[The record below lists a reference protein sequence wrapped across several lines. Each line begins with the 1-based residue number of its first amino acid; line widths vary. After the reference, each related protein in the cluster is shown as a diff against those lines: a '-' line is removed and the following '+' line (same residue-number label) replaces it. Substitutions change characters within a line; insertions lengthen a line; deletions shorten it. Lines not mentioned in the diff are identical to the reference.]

1 MIYNGNIFGFYPFLP
16 PNCQKPPTIYSIL
29 ESIVNGNVDLN
40 DPSPDVKIKDL
51 AKEGRTTIF
60 NFDYPISENVSRETL
75 ETMIL
80 NHFLMRRIGFETVTA
95 FRIQLNV
102 KMNEIMPTYNKM
114 FDALENWDIFNDGE
128 KTERSGN
135 DNTNTENINNSS
147 NTLNNSSTTTS
158 KDISDRR
165 SSDTPQSQ
173 LENIRDGSYVTKYA
187 YDTNDTTSNDKS
199 ESHGTSNSNTNITDN
214 KTYNET
220 ITRSPGD
227 KITILKEMQMS
238 IKSIYSMIFEDLEV
252 LFYGLV

>member
-40 DPSPDVKIKDL
+40 DPAPDVKIKDL

-60 NFDYPISENVSRETL
+60 NFDYPISQYVSRETL

-102 KMNEIMPTYNKM
+102 KMNEIMPNYNKM

-128 KTERSGN
+128 KWERTGT
-135 DNTNTENINNSS
+135 DNRDTLTNNSS
-147 NTLNNSSTTTS
+147 NTTATATSNTTNNNTS
-158 KDISDRR
+158 DKRR
-165 SSDTPQSQ
+165 SDTPQSQ
-173 LENIRDGSYVTKYA
+173 LEDVKKRKLCYRI
-187 YDTNDTTSNDKS
+187 
-199 ESHGTSNSNTNITDN
+199 
-214 KTYNET
+214 
-220 ITRSPGD
+220 
-227 KITILKEMQMS
+227 
-238 IKSIYSMIFEDLEV
+238 
-252 LFYGLV
+252 